1 MKAGCIGPC
10 PQLEGTRLPAMLVL
24 PENSFA
30 VLLDE
35 TKYES
40 FRAKMDETADIET
53 VYIVTDSELN
63 YRDMARGLKC
73 SNMYQLYRDY
83 MDNFRI
89 NVRG

>member
-1 MKAGCIGPC
+1 MIIPIA
-10 PQLEGTRLPAMLVL
+10 LAA
-24 PENSFA
+24 A
-30 VLLDE
+30 VLVSGNTYSFHQPFSILDE

-40 FRAKMDETADIET
+40 FRAKLDETANIET

-63 YRDMARGLKC
+63 FRDMARGLKC